1 MRIGSHGQGFN
12 LMNSLYAQ
20 SAGNGRGTAAGSMNN
35 SQTNM
40 GNTTNT
46 GWNIGTAKVDVNAK
60 ESVRKQMQ
68 DQLRNLFEKEKAN
81 SGGMS
86 LMSGADNP
94 VNGTG
99 DSEETKEDKL
109 LNSGKIYNFKEISN
123 KIMRAKTPASA
134 GQAVVAAK
142 RKISELKR
150 KLACPDG
157 DSNDLQLALTHAR
170 KMEVVAER
178 KKNNLTLEELVT
190 NTQKR
195 DELFKKMKESGS
207 SGSMTVDAYEQL
219 KDEVLDKQLKLIE
232 DNEKAMREEMAK
244 KQQEIEKE
252 AARKQAET
260 VREEMQEQMG
270 AFLDEM
276 DDEQSEMLREMS
288 EMLDAVEI
296 VDPHMD
302 EQELNKLK
310 LKHRLSENKAIM
322 KADMD
327 YLKGMMPSHSAGP
340 VPGVMSGGMAGT
352 GMAGGLMGAT
362 GGSVSAAGMVP
373 PSGDDASGAAAG
385 GVNITV

>member
-1 MRIGSHGQGFN
+1 MRIGSQGQGFS
-12 LMNSLYAQ
+12 LLNSLYTQ
-20 SAGNGRGTAAGSMNN
+20 SAGAGKGRAAGSMNN

-68 DQLRNLFEKEKAN
+68 DQLRNLFEKEKTN

-86 LMSGADNP
+86 LMSGTGNP
-94 VNGTG
+94 VDGTE
-99 DSEETKEDKL
+99 DSDETKEDKL

-150 KLACPDG
+150 KLASSDG

-178 KKNNLTLEELVT
+178 KKNNLTLEEMVI
-190 NTQKR
+190 NTRKR
-195 DELFKKMKESGS
+195 DELFKKMEESGS
-207 SGSMTVDAYEQL
+207 SGSMSVDAYEQL
-219 KDEVLDKQLKLIE
+219 KDEILDKQLKLIE
-232 DNEKAMREEMAK
+232 DNEKAMEEEMAK
-244 KQQEIEKE
+244 RQQELEKE

-270 AFLDEM
+270 TFLDKM

-302 EQELNKLK
+302 EQELDKLK

-327 YLKGMMPSHSAGP
+327 YLKGMMPSHSAGS
-340 VPGVMSGGMAGT
+340 VSGAMPGGVSGT
-352 GMAGGLMGAT
+352 GMA
-362 GGSVSAAGMVP
+362 GGSVSAAGMVS
-373 PSGDDASGAAAG
+373 PSGDGAAGAAAG
-385 GVNITV
+385 GVNIAV

>member
-1 MRIGSHGQGFN
+1 MRIGSQGQGYS
-12 LMNSLYAQ
+12 LYNSLYVQ
-20 SAGNGRGTAAGSMNN
+20 SAGSGRGTAVGSMNN
-35 SQTNM
+35 SQANM

-46 GWNIGTAKVDVNAK
+46 GWNIGTAKVDANAK

-86 LMSGADNP
+86 LMSGADNS
-94 VNGTG
+94 VNGTE
-99 DSEETKEDKL
+99 DSDETKEDKL

-142 RKISELKR
+142 RKISEIKR
-150 KLACPDG
+150 KLASSDG

-195 DELFKKMKESGS
+195 DELFKKKEEREA
-207 SGSMTVDAYEQL
+207 SGSMTIDAYEQM

-244 KQQEIEKE
+244 KQQELEKE
-252 AARKQAET
+252 VARKQAEA
-260 VREEMQEQMG
+260 VREDMQEQMG

-296 VDPHMD
+296 VDPHMN
-302 EQELNKLK
+302 EQELDKLK

-327 YLKGMMPSHSAGP
+327 YLKGMMPSHSAGSVP
-340 VPGVMSGGMAGT
+340 VAMAGGMAGT
-352 GMAGGLMGAT
+352 GPAGGALGAMG
-362 GGSVSAAGMVP
+362 GLVSASAGMTAP
-373 PSGDDASGAAAG
+373 ASDGAA
-385 GVNITV
+385 GVTIQ